1 MKNPLRKRY
10 LREIRQDAG
19 KYIALFLFLTL
30 TIGFCRSGSRS
41 RNAKCVSHSF
51 QKASVSPY

>member
-10 LREIRQDAG
+10 LREIRQEAG

-30 TIGFCRSGSRS
+30 TVYMNGTLF
-41 RNAKCVSHSF
+41 KV
-51 QKASVSPY
+51 Y